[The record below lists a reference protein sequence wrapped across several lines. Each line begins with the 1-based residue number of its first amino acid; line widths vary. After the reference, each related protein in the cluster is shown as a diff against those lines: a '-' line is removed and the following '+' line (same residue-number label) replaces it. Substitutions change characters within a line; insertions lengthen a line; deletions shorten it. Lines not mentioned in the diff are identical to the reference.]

1 MATTITVAIEK
12 GGCGKTTMLRQAI
25 GRMAKENLSRTAYI
39 KARRTDNM
47 AMMNRD
53 LKKFFDEHGAA
64 YPVWQALEAE
74 AGRYLR

>member
-1 MATTITVAIEK
+1 MFLKLMCATSLGKLCASDHAMNAIDE
-12 GGCGKTTMLRQAI
+12 MSAL
-25 GRMAKENLSRTAYI
+25 
-39 KARRTDNM
+39 
-47 AMMNRD
+47 NRD